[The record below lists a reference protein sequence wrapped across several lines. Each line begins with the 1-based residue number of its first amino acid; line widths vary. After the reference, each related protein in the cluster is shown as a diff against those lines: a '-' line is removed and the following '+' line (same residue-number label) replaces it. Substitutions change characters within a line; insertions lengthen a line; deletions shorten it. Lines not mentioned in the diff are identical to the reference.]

1 MLKYNAAGVERD
13 TGRVIRNH
21 SYPVGNIIN
30 DFASLPTSIPDHGV
44 LYTRWRSLSQVLLG
58 PGAPNEK
65 KRKEEGSWSTEAIF
79 MFSPFCTT
87 TNTISLG
94 EEKLRKARAYLQE
107 PNFNLG
113 NKEVTVHDLQVLL
126 GRLDHCSVVVR
137 PSQAYMAGLLR
148 MISHGGPL
156 IRPGFVEDDMEKA
169 WARFWAD
176 LEALRLIFSD
186 YTLITV
192 SITAP
197 FLTVLGP
204 PERMRRAIEGDEF
217 VVIGTYETE

>member
-1 MLKYNAAGVERD
+1 V
-13 TGRVIRNH
+13 
-21 SYPVGNIIN
+21 
-30 DFASLPTSIPDHGV
+30 LPTRRRERKRVVGLPK
-44 LYTRWRSLSQVLLG
+44 LFLSV
-58 PGAPNEK
+58 
-65 KRKEEGSWSTEAIF
+65 
-79 MFSPFCTT
+79 SPFCTT